1 MRTGLLQ
8 AVIDSYA
15 ANFAQ
20 LGFGVGGRPG
30 TAAAMTHRFLNG
42 IEAAAAVDCH
52 YSNTSPSI
60 RICILALALALTL
73 ALALALALTLA
84 RSTATTAAER
94 PCCGARAS
102 CSRTD

>member
-1 MRTGLLQ
+1 MDMACTWYMLGICMLDCCWLQ

-52 YSNTSPSI
+52 YSNPNPSPSPSPSPH
-60 RICILALALALTL
+60 L
-73 ALALALALTLA
+73 
-84 RSTATTAAER
+84 
-94 PCCGARAS
+94 
-102 CSRTD
+102 

>member
-1 MRTGLLQ
+1 MHHGIEFDCLIAAK
-8 AVIDSYA
+8 AVIDSYT

-52 YSNTSPSI
+52 Y
-60 RICILALALALTL
+60 
-73 ALALALALTLA
+73 
-84 RSTATTAAER
+84 
-94 PCCGARAS
+94 
-102 CSRTD
+102 

>member
-1 MRTGLLQ
+1 VTSKLVTRKFDCWGCRHRHGIHIMHHGIEFDCLIAAK

-52 YSNTSPSI
+52 Y
-60 RICILALALALTL
+60 
-73 ALALALALTLA
+73 
-84 RSTATTAAER
+84 
-94 PCCGARAS
+94 
-102 CSRTD
+102 